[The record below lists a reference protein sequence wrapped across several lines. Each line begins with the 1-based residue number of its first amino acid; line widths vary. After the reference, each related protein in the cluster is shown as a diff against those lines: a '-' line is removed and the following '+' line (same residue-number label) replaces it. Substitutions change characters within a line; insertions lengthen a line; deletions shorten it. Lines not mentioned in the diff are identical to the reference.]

1 MAAETEA
8 DMKRNALRSLY
19 PVEGDTRCIALKL
32 REPRQ
37 LYSLLDPAPFHQ
49 RELDAEAAQYLLE
62 AARELADEKRI
73 KIVLYFPAMPDERT
87 RHDLTRAIHHYFHY
101 RALKLHQQRRHLLRI
116 GRRALLVGLV
126 FLVLCQTLA
135 LTVFNQPLLHYTL
148 LNTGVMILGWVAMW
162 RPVEIFLYEWWPL
175 LQDQKY
181 CERLQTTPV
190 DIRERQLSHS
200 NATS

>member
-1 MAAETEA
+1 M
-8 DMKRNALRSLY
+8 DRDALRQLY
-19 PVEGDTRCIALKL
+19 PSEGDTRCIALKL
-32 REPRQ
+32 QEPRQ

-62 AARELADEKRI
+62 AARELADERKV
-73 KIVLYFPAMPDERT
+73 KIVLYFPTIPDAPT
-87 RHDLTRAIHHYFHY
+87 QDDLARAIHHYFYY

-116 GRRALLVGLV
+116 GRRALIVGLV

-135 LTVFNQPLLHYTL
+135 LTVFNQPVLHHTL
-148 LNTGVMILGWVAMW
+148 LNTGVMILGGVAMW

-181 CERLQTTPV
+181 CERLQSMPI
-190 DIRERQLSHS
+190 DIRERQT
-200 NATS
+200 NNPNPIP